1 MAEEAQHLI
10 PTGRKWMPFHKE
22 FIASEELLR
31 DSSDE
36 DEFDGSTIHHAFD
49 KMYEHQ
55 DGFPFIVGGRN
66 SSVTHHHPSPIHIF
80 QLWQIYINNVNP
92 LLRITHIPTVQGQ
105 IIEASS
111 RLEKVSKPIEVLMF
125 AIYLMAVTSM
135 TEDQVQRQFDEEKT
149 ILISK
154 YHLALQ
160 QALVNAGFMRTNDLT
175 VLQAYMLYLVRVR
188 QRPCIPGFPIPV
200 HPAHL
205 ACRLPS
211 VNSWTR
217 GRSSAS
223 LGLPFGLASGW
234 VCIEMLRP
242 SGSLPSRLSNGG
254 GCGGPSSHT
263 TVASAR

>member
-1 MAEEAQHLI
+1 MLLQQ
-10 PTGRKWMPFHKE
+10 

-111 RLEKVSKPIEVLMF
+111 KLEKVSKPIEALMF

-135 TEDQVQRQFDEEKT
+135 EEDHVRRQFDEQKT

-154 YHLALQ
+154 YHQALQ
-160 QALVNAGFMRTNDLT
+160 QALINAGFMRTNDLT
-175 VLQAYMLYLVRVR
+175 VLQAYTLYLVR
-188 QRPCIPGFPIPV
+188 PCK
-200 HPAHL
+200 
-205 ACRLPS
+205 
-211 VNSWTR
+211 
-217 GRSSAS
+217 
-223 LGLPFGLASGW
+223 
-234 VCIEMLRP
+234 
-242 SGSLPSRLSNGG
+242 LPSRFRCSDSFAYRHADRCPSIHGPAPDLLSHWSRRS
-254 GCGGPSSHT
+254 CRPADGPSPRRCAVWALAFRSRT
-263 TVASAR
+263 ASSTVVDVARL